1 MPRLTSPFVKRKRHY
16 PHKRMPPIRHKV
28 KGHVRQTKTGRTV
41 PVREYERGSRI
52 PEGKVIRRL
61 TSPFVRR
68 YDVRIQYTER
78 RAERLI
84 VRAPDPLT
92 ALDLGFLR
100 RREYKVPKMVVIH
113 ARR

>member
-1 MPRLTSPFVKRKRHY
+1 MPRLTSPFVKRKRPY
-16 PHKRMPPIRHKV
+16 PRRRMPPIRHKV
-28 KGHVRQTKTGRTV
+28 KSHIRRTKTGRTV
-41 PVREYERGSRI
+41 PVREYMRGSRI
-52 PEGKVIRRL
+52 PERTVIKRL

-84 VRAPDPLT
+84 VKAPDPLT

-100 RREYKVPKMVVIH
+100 RREYNVPKLVAMYV
-113 ARR
+113 RR

>member
-1 MPRLTSPFVKRKRHY
+1 LTSPFVK
-16 PHKRMPPIRHKV
+16 
-28 KGHVRQTKTGRTV
+28 
-41 PVREYERGSRI
+41 
-52 PEGKVIRRL
+52 
-61 TSPFVRR
+61 R